1 MTNQK
6 LTPEQVKALIADNRD
21 VLGRRYYDDI
31 SYIPTESDM
40 SELPVKYGMT
50 QYDRDEAASTIPS
63 FKSTIDF
70 PEWNVRSAPI
80 AVFDGCVY
88 FAGPDGFVWFCPE
101 PTEIPDQSYF
111 DACGTYSIAAYDL
124 WFLDADDPEEA
135 ECLKRNENYGWYLAR
150 SLSDLHYRM
159 NSDK

>member
-6 LTPEQVKALIADNRD
+6 LTPEQLKALIADNRD
-21 VLGRRYYDDI
+21 MLGRRYYDDI

-40 SELPVKYGMT
+40 SELPV
-50 QYDRDEAASTIPS
+50 
-63 FKSTIDF
+63 KSTIDF

-88 FAGPDGFVWFCPE
+88 FAGPDGFVWYCPE
-101 PTEIPDQSYF
+101 VSEIPDQSYF
-111 DACGTYSIAAYDL
+111 DACGTYCVAAYDL
-124 WFLDADDPEEA
+124 WFFDADDPDEA

-159 NSDK
+159 NSGNTDK